1 MKMLTSHRIF
11 INFDDEVA
19 NTRVE
24 MGIVRSF
31 RNLSRRTVITMVI
44 ELIISILTWQRHT
57 KHKNV
62 CCGDKENH
70 WRPQDTKWKLIF
82 VY

>member
-44 ELIISILTWQRHT
+44 ELIISILT
-57 KHKNV
+57 
-62 CCGDKENH
+62 
-70 WRPQDTKWKLIF
+70 
-82 VY
+82 